1 MNTHIV
7 KMLAVGMMGCY
18 AIQTSADTSAARRY
32 IQQNYYKPLPQGA
45 ESLPYAEFDKL
56 LDKWTWIVPRDRWE
70 RMNESI
76 RGEQKGRVGI
86 TIEDHPLGKRVT
98 YVDPGAPGYYSGLLV
113 GDVIQSVNGEPL
125 LRKNAKGEYPE
136 IRGKSGLPVMLEIQ
150 RGNRCI
156 NIFTQRAN
164 FHDCAVTTMV
174 IGRTLAMHITAFNE
188 GLHDEFSKQTAHI
201 DPSTIDT
208 IVIDLRGN
216 GGGLVNEALM
226 MLTEFI
232 EYDDTLL
239 SVHYRDHV
247 EYETAGPFGRWRG
260 EDRTI
265 IVLQDN
271 ESASASEI
279 MSGTLKA
286 RANAI
291 IVGER
296 SYGKGRM
303 QRMIPRR
310 YIGVS
315 DTSIGGVVL
324 TIAQYRAGGI
334 LEVDERG
341 VTADVPLLVN
351 NRMPEVAADLDIR
364 ALRMEHEY
372 PSPVLIDSIV
382 RLGGPDLVRQ
392 IWSGRVAPYAAVQDL
407 NTIRHQLPIPAWK
420 CVANHDTIATMFAHD
435 DEVTIRKALVKGLAR
450 PLPDS
455 VQRMEPL
462 ESLLK
467 HMGITPHSVKESEH
481 HASYVV
487 VTSVLHRYGVRL
499 RDHRGTIVVDY
510 VVPGSPAYT
519 TGLCVGDRVMTVRGV
534 AVQRL
539 DDAQRA
545 LASGNTDVAN
555 IDIRRGARQFALK
568 IAPTYGKASTI
579 TVVRDNATGYIGF
592 GVLTLQSVRDA
603 RDTIEQM
610 DETGLASLI
619 LDMRGIDV
627 GNIAAATELVNLFT
641 RGGAFRG
648 ITPVVVVDGTT
659 RGAAEYVAYA
669 LQQSGDA
676 TIVGTATAGDMARRI
691 DLDLADRVPYVFTQA
706 LAVGD
711 PTRNVVPDHVMQS
724 LVVDLEAVRA
734 AAAQYRDVTH
744 QRTSLWHATEIDVEL
759 IERLRNRLPDVYRR
773 VEDGPLAEAVYGSVA
788 RYYQLQ
794 PVLRMLR
801 GGRGPAQSDA
811 KGITQR

>member
-98 YVDPGAPGYYSGLLV
+98 YVNPGAPGYYSGLLV

-125 LRKNAKGEYPE
+125 LRKNTKGEYPE

-164 FHDCAVTTMV
+164 FQESAVTTMV
-174 IGRTLAMHITAFNE
+174 IGRTLALQINAFNE
-188 GLHDEFSKQTAHI
+188 GLHREFCEQTAHI
-201 DPSTIDT
+201 DPTTIDT
-208 IVIDLRGN
+208 VIIDLRDN
-216 GGGLVNEALM
+216 GGGLVDETM
-226 MLTEFI
+226 KMLSEFI
-232 EYDDTLL
+232 AYDDTLL

-247 EYETAGPFGRWRG
+247 EYTTAELWGRWRD

-265 IVLQDN
+265 IVLQN
-271 ESASASEI
+271 NGSASASEI
-279 MSGTLKA
+279 MAGTLKA

-303 QRMIPRR
+303 QRMVPRR
-310 YIGVS
+310 YIGVT
-315 DTSIGGVVL
+315 DTSIGGVIMTFAL
-324 TIAQYRAGGI
+324 YRAGGI

-341 VTADVPLLVN
+341 IAADVPFTSHDVDVPSLHGVD
-351 NRMPEVAADLDIR
+351 VV
-364 ALRMEHEY
+364 ALRMEHAY
-372 PSPVLIDSIV
+372 PSQTLIDSIA
-382 RLGGPDLVRQ
+382 RIGGPALVRQ
-392 IWSGRVAPYAAVQDL
+392 IWSGRVAPYTAVQDL
-407 NTIRHQLPIPAWK
+407 NTIRHKLPIPAWK
-420 CVANHDTIATMFAHD
+420 CVANHDTLATMFSHE
-435 DEVTIRKALVKGLAR
+435 DEQAIRKALVKGLAR

-462 ESLLK
+462 EALLK

-481 HASYVV
+481 QASYAVV
-487 VTSVLHRYGVRL
+487 ASVLHRYGIRL
-499 RDHRGTIVVDY
+499 RQHRDAVVVDY
-510 VVPGSPAYT
+510 VVPASPAYVA
-519 TGLCVGDRVMTVRGV
+519 GMCVGDRIVTVRGSGV
-534 AVQRL
+534 SHSA
-539 DDAQRA
+539 DAQRM
-545 LASGNTDVAN
+545 LASGGSGITQIEV
-555 IDIRRGARQFALK
+555 RRGVRQFTLK
-568 IAPTYGKASTI
+568 VQVATSTAPTI
-579 TVVRDNATGYIGF
+579 TVVHDHATGYIGF
-592 GVLTLQSVRDA
+592 SVLTMQSVRDA

-619 LDMRGIDV
+619 LDMRGVDV
-627 GNIAAATELVNLFT
+627 GNVAAATELVNLFT

-648 ITPVVVVDGTT
+648 ITPVVVVDSHT
-659 RGAAEYVAYA
+659 RGAAEYVAYM

-676 TIVGTATAGDMARRI
+676 TIVGTATAGDMARRV
-691 DLDLADRVPYVFTQA
+691 DLGLGDRVPYVFTQA
-706 LAVGD
+706 LAVED
-711 PTRNVVPDHVMQS
+711 PARKVVPDHTMQS
-724 LVVDLEAVRA
+724 LVVDLDAVRA
-734 AAAQYRDVTH
+734 AAAHYRDVTH
-744 QRTSLWHATEIDVEL
+744 QRTSLWHATEINGEH

-773 VEDGPLAEAVYGSVA
+773 VEDGPLAEAVYGSIA

-801 GGRGPAQSDA
+801 GGRGL
-811 KGITQR
+811 TQR